1 MLEVKEQGPRKLEK
15 DPGDILRPSVWLWE
29 RLRAWHGL

>member
-1 MLEVKEQGPRKLEK
+1 MKEQGPRKLEK

-29 RLRAWHGL
+29 RLRAWHEL